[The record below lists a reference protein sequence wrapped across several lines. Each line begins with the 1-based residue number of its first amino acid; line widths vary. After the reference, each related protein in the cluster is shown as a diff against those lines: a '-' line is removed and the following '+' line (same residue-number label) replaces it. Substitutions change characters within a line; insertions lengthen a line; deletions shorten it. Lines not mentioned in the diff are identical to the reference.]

1 MIDELNLE
9 EQIKLFQPLPY
20 GHEYD
25 DMNMPIIKRTLIE
38 DLELDYIKP
47 TNFSNLSA
55 KYNNEDSLVLMFQ
68 KDKRLEKLW
77 NHPLKYVPLLGSARA
92 VLTPDYS
99 IYPAMNYDA
108 VRNNVYRNRYL
119 GCLWQIYRIRVIPT
133 IQWSLPCWDDIC
145 FSGVEKKSVVAVSTI
160 GCQEH
165 SQDFLRGYKEMMQ
178 RLSPALVIVYGTI
191 IPGIYGNIFHID
203 YTNAFNKNKLTW
215 EQLQLFQ
222 VSPITIIKEGEI
234 NG

>member
-1 MIDELNLE
+1 MTDKLTLE

-25 DMNMPIIKRTLIE
+25 AMNMPVIKRILVE

-47 TNFSNLSA
+47 TNFSNLSG

-68 KDKRLEKLW
+68 NDKRLERLW

-99 IYPAMNYDA
+99 IYPTMNYDA

-119 GCLWQIYRIRVIPT
+119 GCLWQIYRIRIIPT

-145 FSGVEKKSVVAVSTI
+145 FSGVENNSVVAVSTI

-165 SQDFLRGYKEMMQ
+165 PQDFLRGYQEMMQ
-178 RLSPALVIVYGTI
+178 RLSPTLVIVYSMM

-203 YTNAFNKNKLTW
+203 YKKAFNKNSFTW

-222 VSPITIIKEGEI
+222 VSPITTIKECEI

>member
-68 KDKRLEKLW
+68 KDKRL
-77 NHPLKYVPLLGSARA
+77 
-92 VLTPDYS
+92 
-99 IYPAMNYDA
+99 
-108 VRNNVYRNRYL
+108 
-119 GCLWQIYRIRVIPT
+119 
-133 IQWSLPCWDDIC
+133 
-145 FSGVEKKSVVAVSTI
+145 
-160 GCQEH
+160 
-165 SQDFLRGYKEMMQ
+165 
-178 RLSPALVIVYGTI
+178 
-191 IPGIYGNIFHID
+191 
-203 YTNAFNKNKLTW
+203 
-215 EQLQLFQ
+215 
-222 VSPITIIKEGEI
+222 
-234 NG
+234 